1 MNPTTYSA
9 TGKRVLRFAPVVVLA
24 AACLLQSVFCVVA
37 EPLQAVK
44 VGVLSDMSGPFSDQ
58 VGAGSVA
65 AANLAAEDFAKESQ
79 GLKVEIVSADHQ
91 NKPDVGL
98 SIARRWVEEENVS
111 AIVDLPNSGVALA
124 VAGYLMD
131 KHRAALASSSMTSD
145 LTGSAC
151 SPVIVQW
158 VSDTWTQGASMAHAL
173 TKKGLNTW
181 YFVAVDYALGKAL
194 ERDATAALQS
204 SGGRVVGVY
213 RHPLNSG
220 DFGSPLLAAQSSGAK
235 VLALANTGAD
245 MVNALKQAKEF
256 GLTEKMQVAALFVQL
271 SDVQSLGPS
280 VAQGLQF
287 TEAFYWDL
295 NDRTRAWS
303 KRFSDR
309 MSGRMPTEDHAG
321 VYSTTLAYLRA
332 VRDSGTV
339 EGERV
344 VNQMKSA
351 PFDDALFGRVSIR
364 RDGRATHDMYL
375 FEAKA
380 PNESKATYDLYK
392 LVATIPAESA
402 FHPIGEGGC
411 ALR

>member
-1 MNPTTYSA
+1 M
-9 TGKRVLRFAPVVVLA
+9 RVSGAVFLAVVS
-24 AACLLQSVFCVVA
+24 LLVSDVSGWA
-37 EPLQAVK
+37 EPPQVVK
-44 VGVLSDMSGPFSDQ
+44 IGVLSDMSGPFSDQ
-58 VGAGSVA
+58 VGAGSLA
-65 AANLAAEDFAKESQ
+65 AANLAVEDFAKESK
-79 GLKVEIVSADHQ
+79 GLNVQIVSADHQ
-91 NKPDVGL
+91 NKPDLGV

-124 VAGYLMD
+124 VAGYL
-131 KHRAALASSSMTSD
+131 KVRHRAALASSSMTSD

-173 TKKGLNTW
+173 TKKGLDTW

-213 RHPLNSG
+213 RHPLNSA
-220 DFGSPLLAAQSSGAK
+220 DFASPLLAAQSSGAK

-245 MVNALKQAKEF
+245 MVTALKQAKEF
-256 GLTEKMQVAALFVQL
+256 GLTDKMQVAALFVQL
-271 SDVQSLGPS
+271 SDVHSLGLP

-303 KRFSDR
+303 KRFSER
-309 MSGRMPTEDHAG
+309 MGGRMPTEDHAG

-332 VRDSGTV
+332 VRDSGTA

-344 VNQMKSA
+344 VSQMKSA
-351 PFDDALFGRVSIR
+351 PFDDPLFGRVSIR
-364 RDGRATHDMYL
+364 GDGRATHDMYL
-375 FEAKA
+375 FQAKV
-380 PNESKATYDLYK
+380 PGESKGDYDLYK
-392 LVATIPAESA
+392 LIATIPAANA
-402 FHPIGEGGC
+402 FHPVGEGGC
-411 ALR
+411 ALK